1 MRPLVGM
8 SVELEDSD
16 NDELLLRLGL
26 KRVESL
32 ERPRLRSTRSGRS
45 VIRQAQKMARAGST
59 WEL

>member
-1 MRPLVGM
+1 MGPLLIM

-16 NDELLLRLGL
+16 DDELLLRL

-32 ERPRLRSTRSGRS
+32 ERPRLRSTKSGRS

-59 WEL
+59 CDL

>member
-1 MRPLVGM
+1 MGPLLVM

-16 NDELLLRLGL
+16 TDELLLRLRL

-32 ERPRLRSTRSGRS
+32 ERPRLRSTKRGRR

-59 WEL
+59 WDL